1 MEKQKKYQ
9 LVAWTSNAVSKDE
22 MQVLMIPSVHHDMQ
36 EAYFKNISR
45 YRKGNAS
52 VRKLRKLI
60 DSYEENIRFFII
72 TGHYGDAIRMTG
84 YAAIAC
90 VETDEWEFID
100 TDLGSYDYFYG
111 KMRSEFFR
119 LYGQFNELIRK
130 YGRHDILLEE
140 SSIKLKETFD
150 RITEMDS
157 DLYRHLR
164 EMKAWK
170 RHF

>member
-22 MQVLMIPSVHHDMQ
+22 MQILMIPSVHHDMQ
-36 EAYFKNISR
+36 EAYFKNIAR
-45 YRKGNAS
+45 YRKGNVS
-52 VRKLRKLI
+52 VRRLRKLI
-60 DSYEENIRFFII
+60 DSYEENIRFFIM

-84 YAAIAC
+84 YAAREC
-90 VETDEWEFID
+90 VDTNDWEFID

-111 KMRSEFFR
+111 RMRSEFFR

-130 YGRHDILLEE
+130 YGRYDILLEE
-140 SSIKLKETFD
+140 SSIKLKETFE

>member
-1 MEKQKKYQ
+1 MEKKKKYQ
-9 LVAWTSNAVSKDE
+9 LVAWTSNAGKKDE

-36 EAYFKNISR
+36 EAYFKNISK
-45 YRKGNAS
+45 YRKGDIS
-52 VRKLRKLI
+52 VSKLRNLI
-60 DSYEENIRFFII
+60 DSYEENIRFLIM

-84 YAAIAC
+84 YAARAC
-90 VETDEWEFID
+90 VETNEWEFID

-130 YGRHDILLEE
+130 YGRHDILLEDN
-140 SSIKLKETFD
+140 SRKLKEAYD
-150 RITEMDS
+150 EITEMDS